1 MNNSKELCNM
11 NRSVFHCPAIFLVG
25 DTAVCHQRQ
34 DQHVICLK
42 CGTLMTNQVG
52 STNTI

>member
-25 DTAVCHQRQ
+25 DTAVCHQLLF
-34 DQHVICLK
+34 V
-42 CGTLMTNQVG
+42 TNG
-52 STNTI
+52 KTNMLYALNVAL